1 MHIKGYT
8 KFKIGDLVCLS
19 AYGEARDY
27 NDKWHGHYGVI
38 ITDKS
43 FHAHYPYKVQFLSKT
58 GSQDISQIFH
68 PRELK
73 HFKPKKPDS

>member
-8 KFKIGDLVCLS
+8 KFKVGDLVCLS

-27 NDKWHGHYGVI
+27 NVSYHGHWGI
-38 ITDKS
+38 IVE
-43 FHAHYPYKVQFLSKT
+43 AGCRVGYPYKVEFLSKGKT
-58 GSQDISQIFH
+58 NRFEVFH

-73 HFKPKKPDS
+73 HMKPK